1 MGKTVR
7 WGQFEWDEEKSE
19 LNKKIHGLDL
29 KEATE
34 AFKDPDRTIAINEA
48 HSQEEQRFYLMGLV
62 QGRVATIRFTYRGN
76 IVRLIGAGY
85 WRKGRKIYEKEKKH
99 RSK

>member
-1 MGKTVR
+1 MGKTIR

-19 LNKKIHGLDL
+19 LNKKVHGLDL

-34 AFKDPDRTIAINEA
+34 VFKDPDRVPAIDEGHN
-48 HSQEEQRFYLMGLV
+48 QEEERFYMIGLV
-62 QGRVATIRFTYRGN
+62 KGKVATIRFTYRGTY
-76 IVRLIGAGY
+76 VRLIGAGY

-99 RSK
+99 RSR

>member
-19 LNKKIHGLDL
+19 LNKKKHGLNL

-34 AFKDPDRTIAINEA
+34 VFKDPHRVPAIDED
-48 HSQEEQRFYLMGLV
+48 HDQEEERFYMIGLV
-62 QGRVATIRFTYRGN
+62 KGKVATVRFTYRGTYA
-76 IVRLIGAGY
+76 RLIGAGY
-85 WRKGRKIYEKEKKH
+85 WRKGRKTYEKEKKN
-99 RSK
+99 RSR